1 VRPID
6 IQSGE
11 TAQGAFRINHINTK
25 GGLATM
31 ESIFEYMQTYDFE
44 NLFFCQDKALDFKA
58 VIAIHDTTLGPATGG
73 CRMWQDYPSEMDAVE
88 DALRLARG
96 MTYKYAA
103 AGVNLGGGKAVII
116 GDPKRTDREPVFRA
130 LGKFINRL
138 GGKYI
143 TGEDVGTTLQDME
156 YIRMETEHVVTLP
169 TYLGGAGDIAPMTAY
184 GTIRAMQAC
193 CNRVY
198 GSDSLEGKKVAIQ
211 GLGAVGHNM
220 VEQLHEI
227 GARLTVTDIDP
238 AKVETMTARFEA
250 SAVPVE
256 AIYDVDCD
264 IFCPCAL
271 GKVIND
277 DTLSR
282 LKCKIICGSANN
294 QLAEER
300 HGDRLE
306 EAGFVYA
313 PDYITNAGGTI
324 YDTDRLG
331 VGGVSHERGKAKVAR
346 IYDNMQRVFE
356 IADRDRLPTYQA
368 ADRMAEERISQIAE
382 VKKYVDH
389 L

>member
-1 VRPID
+1 
-6 IQSGE
+6 
-11 TAQGAFRINHINTK
+11 
-25 GGLATM
+25 M
-31 ESIFEYMQTYDFE
+31 ESIFEYMQQYDYE
-44 NLFFCQDKALDFKA
+44 NLLFCQDKALDFKA
-58 VIAIHDTTLGPATGG
+58 IIAIHDTTLGPATGG
-73 CRMWQDYPSEMDAVE
+73 CRMWQDYPSEMDAIE

-116 GDPKRTDREPVFRA
+116 GDPKRTDREPIFRA

-169 TYLGGAGDIAPMTAY
+169 TYLGGAGDIAPMTAL

-193 CNRVY
+193 CNRIY
-198 GSDSLEGKKVAIQ
+198 GSDSLEGKKIAVQ
-211 GLGAVGHNM
+211 GLGAVGHNV
-220 VEQLHEI
+220 VEQLHEL
-227 GARLTVTDIDP
+227 GARLTVTDIDT
-238 AKVETMTARFEA
+238 AKVETMTVRFEA
-250 SAVPVE
+250 GAVQVE
-256 AIYDVDCD
+256 EIYDVDCD

-306 EAGFVYA
+306 EAGIVYA
-313 PDYITNAGGTI
+313 PDYIANAGGTI

-331 VGGVSHERGKAKVAR
+331 VGGVSHERGKTKVTR
-346 IYDNMQRVFE
+346 VYDNMQRVFE

-368 ADRMAEERISQIAE
+368 ADRMAEERIRQIAE
-382 VKKYVDH
+382 VKKYVDD

>member
-1 VRPID
+1 
-6 IQSGE
+6 
-11 TAQGAFRINHINTK
+11 
-25 GGLATM
+25 M
-31 ESIFEYMQTYDFE
+31 ESIFEYMQRYDFE
-44 NLFFCQDKALDFKA
+44 NLFFCQDRALDFKA
-58 VIAIHDTTLGPATGG
+58 VIAINDTTLGPATGG
-73 CRMWQDYPSEMDAVE
+73 CRMWQDYPGEMGAIE

-96 MTYKYAA
+96 MKYKYAA

-116 GDPKRTDREPVFRA
+116 SDPKRKDREPVFPA

-193 CNRVY
+193 CKKIY
-198 GSDSLEGKKVAIQ
+198 GSDSLEGKHVTVQ
-211 GLGAVGHNM
+211 GLGAVGHNI
-220 VEQLHEI
+220 VEQLTEL
-227 GARLTVTDIDP
+227 GAKLTVTDIDP
-238 AKVETMTARFEA
+238 AKVEAMTARFGA
-250 SAVPVE
+250 GAVAAG

-306 EAGFVYA
+306 ELGFVYA

-368 ADRMAEERISQIAE
+368 ADRMAEERINQIAQ
-382 VKKYVDH
+382 VKKYADH